1 MSGHW
6 NEEDNDNRFVFEDV
20 FGNEI
25 AIGKGYNDGQ
35 VSIYI
40 WAFPN
45 PAPILLKAED
55 IIPFAKALQ
64 DESNL
69 AIAQLGQLKA
79 KEELLV
85 CQNCSTIIEPIEVKQ
100 DKCNYCYGY

>member
-6 NEEDNDNRFVFEDV
+6 NKEDDNQVIFEDV

-40 WAFPN
+40 WALPH

-55 IIPFAKALQ
+55 IIPFTKALQ
-64 DESNL
+64 EESNL
-69 AIAQLGQLKA
+69 AIAQVGKLKA
-79 KEELLV
+79 SLDLLV
-85 CQNCSTIIEPIEVKQ
+85 CQNCSTIIEPIEAQQ
-100 DKCNYCYGY
+100 DKCVHCYVN

>member
-6 NEEDNDNRFVFEDV
+6 KEDDSEQFIFEDV

-40 WAFPN
+40 WALPH

-55 IIPFAKALQ
+55 IIPFTKALQ

-69 AIAQLGQLKA
+69 AIAQVGKLKA
-79 KEELLV
+79 SLDLLV
-85 CQNCSTIIEPIEVKQ
+85 CKNCSTIIEPIEAQQ
-100 DKCNYCYGY
+100 DKCVHCYVH